1 MVTHEPDVLVV
12 GAGLSGMAV
21 ASQLAARGVR
31 CEVLEVGTQ
40 PVLDQPFQSMAEFRQ
55 AMQPFVAVDEQQWAY
70 SSRGVPFQWN
80 RVRAVGGRSLL
91 WGGWAATPDRRCWSD
106 AQAWGRPWPMPFEA
120 FEPLLQ
126 RSAKWM
132 NTVRLPRQERFDG
145 IARDL
150 GLAVE
155 AKLAAKSPFGD
166 RPFHPLDGVRGTCGN
181 LTLTTGAA
189 CTRVLLKNGRCTGL
203 EYLDMQDAS
212 LRRKSAAAVVLC
224 PSPIETTRILM
235 ASRLEDHSDGA
246 QALGQGLT
254 DHIVA
259 AYLVLT
265 EARDTLDTYKTTGH
279 NVAYM
284 PRIERVGK
292 AYRGGFTVELHGPD
306 PLDLLE
312 DKYLAQIGIAAH
324 EAGSY
329 CGYLIYVI
337 GELGPDTGR
346 FVDLDAR
353 RLDGL
358 GRPAPRVNCTWTDE
372 DRAIALDMDS
382 TGRDIAESLARE
394 HGGRVFRLLDT
405 LSFGGAGISH
415 EAGTC
420 AMGSDPSH
428 GVVGLDGQVHDVRGL
443 FVADASIMP
452 TALDCPPSLALV
464 GLALN
469 TADGVERALATRA
482 LYA

>member
-1 MVTHEPDVLVV
+1 MVTDEPDVLVV

-21 ASQLAARGVR
+21 ARQLAARGLR
-31 CEVLEVGTQ
+31 CEVLEAGSQ
-40 PVLDQPFQSMAEFRQ
+40 PVLDQPFQSMAQFRQ
-55 AMQPFVAVDEQQWAY
+55 AMQPFVEPDAQQWAY

-80 RVRAVGGRSLL
+80 RVRAAGGRSLL
-91 WGGWAATPDRRCWSD
+91 WGGWAAWPDPRSWAD
-106 AQAWGRPWPMPFEA
+106 GHAWQRPWPISCAA
-120 FEPLLQ
+120 FQPLLQ

-132 NTVRLPRQERFDG
+132 NTVRLPRQARFDG
-145 IARDL
+145 ITRDL

-155 AKLAAKSPFGD
+155 AKLAAKSPLGD
-166 RPFHPLDGVRGTCGN
+166 RPFHPFDGLAGTHAK
-181 LTLTTGAA
+181 LTLTSGVA

-203 EYLDMQDAS
+203 EYVDMRDAS
-212 LRRKSAAAVVLC
+212 LRRKTAAAVVLC
-224 PSPIETTRILM
+224 PSPLETTRILA
-235 ASRLEDHSDGA
+235 ASQLAQHSDGA

-265 EARDTLDTYKTTGH
+265 DAHDSPDTYKTTGH

-284 PRIERVGK
+284 PRIESPGK

-312 DKYLAQIGIAAH
+312 DKYLAQIGVAAH
-324 EAGSY
+324 EVGAYSA
-329 CGYLIYVI
+329 YLIYVI
-337 GELGPDTGR
+337 GELGPDAGR
-346 FVDLDAR
+346 FVDLDDSQRDA
-353 RLDGL
+353 L
-358 GRPAPRVNCTWTDE
+358 GRALPRVNCQWTDE
-372 DRAIALDMDS
+372 DRAIAADMDR
-382 TGRDIAESLARE
+382 TGRDIAESLASE

-405 LSFGGAGISH
+405 LSLGGAGISH

-420 AMGSDPSH
+420 AMGTDPRRS
-428 GVVGLDGQVHDVRGL
+428 VVGPDGQVHNVRGL
-443 FVADASIMP
+443 FIGDASIMP
-452 TALDCPPSLALV
+452 TGLDCPPSLALV

-469 TADGVERALATRA
+469 TADGVERALAQRA